1 MCVATEKRDSFRPLQ
16 KQHRCVQKTYMAT
29 GADLCRRR
37 AQLSLRIQLEA
48 ILSPWF
54 GVLLLELGLGSE
66 KALAASGGR
75 DSKSLL
81 TSEEPWEAVTM
92 AITISSAQIEPL

>member
-1 MCVATEKRDSFRPLQ
+1 MSIFFFCLFCCFLFFFAT
-16 KQHRCVQKTYMAT
+16 
-29 GADLCRRR
+29 LCG
-37 AQLSLRIQLEA
+37 LWDYLRIQLEA

-81 TSEEPWEAVTM
+81 TPEEPWEAVTM
-92 AITISSAQIEPL
+92 ATTISSAQIEPL

>member
-1 MCVATEKRDSFRPLQ
+1 
-16 KQHRCVQKTYMAT
+16 MAT
-29 GADLCRRR
+29 GTDLCRRR
-37 AQLSLRIQLEA
+37 AQLSLRIQLGA

-66 KALAASGGR
+66 KALAARGGR
-75 DSKSLL
+75 DTKSLL

-92 AITISSAQIEPL
+92 AITIGSAQLSLCRRLSIARFNFKGGERGQE